1 MPYGTIKVDT
11 ITFTAGGVDT
21 NVSISGLV
29 QNPTFS
35 GNITTTGNITG
46 ANVIG
51 TTTVSGATVTG
62 TTGNFAGTITAAT
75 VVGTTTVSGA
85 TVTGNTGSFTT
96 LTGGVTTITSGVFAA
111 GSATNPSI
119 SFTSDPN
126 SGLFSP
132 GADQVAISTNGT
144 GRLFVDASGRVG
156 IGTAPS
162 SLLHLQVPS
171 GSAQIQFKSGSNT
184 DSYFGLD
191 TAYNTGLD
199 IASGGATTFRNF
211 NGAIFSETL
220 RITAA
225 GLLGLGTSSPGALLH
240 LSATAGNQELRLSD
254 TTNTAMGRMYV
265 ANGTY
270 LISETAHPIVFQT
283 NATNRMTI
291 DSSGNVNIDSNTLYV
306 DATNNRVG
314 IGATTVGDLLH
325 LRAATTPHL
334 RIDHTTTSSFG
345 AVQFYEDTTQQA
357 SIGALGSTSSGTGG
371 GNALQIWNFLNAP
384 TVFATNNQ
392 ERARIDSSGRLLVGT
407 SSSRAIYGISSA
419 IQIEGTGFDTS
430 SLSLIC
436 NNNGSQS
443 AYLALG
449 RTRGTSVGS
458 TTTIANGDILGAVSF
473 TGAHNSGLT
482 GASASITGYVDG
494 TPGANDIP
502 GRLEF
507 STTADGASSPTERMR
522 IDQNGHIKT
531 YSTGNGHTVNVSA
544 GGGTSTFIYAGNRS
558 STDVQGSGGTTVYYV
573 YSNGNV
579 QNTNGSYTTLSDAK
593 LKENIVDAHS
603 QWNDLKAIQIRN
615 WNFKNETGY
624 ETHRQIGPVAQEL
637 EQVCPGLVFETQD
650 RDADGNETGEV
661 TKGVN
666 QSVLYMKA
674 VKALQEAMERIEQL
688 EASNADLLAR
698 VTALES

>member
-1 MPYGTIKVDT
+1 
-11 ITFTAGGVDT
+11 
-21 NVSISGLV
+21 
-29 QNPTFS
+29 
-35 GNITTTGNITG
+35 
-46 ANVIG
+46 
-51 TTTVSGATVTG
+51 
-62 TTGNFAGTITAAT
+62 
-75 VVGTTTVSGA
+75 
-85 TVTGNTGSFTT
+85 
-96 LTGGVTTITSGVFAA
+96 
-111 GSATNPSI
+111 
-119 SFTSDPN
+119 
-126 SGLFSP
+126 
-132 GADQVAISTNGT
+132 
-144 GRLFVDASGRVG
+144 
-156 IGTAPS
+156 
-162 SLLHLQVPS
+162 
-171 GSAQIQFKSGSNT
+171 
-184 DSYFGLD
+184 
-191 TAYNTGLD
+191 
-199 IASGGATTFRNF
+199 
-211 NGAIFSETL
+211 
-220 RITAA
+220 
-225 GLLGLGTSSPGALLH
+225 
-240 LSATAGNQELRLSD
+240 
-254 TTNTAMGRMYV
+254 
-265 ANGTY
+265 
-270 LISETAHPIVFQT
+270 
-283 NATNRMTI
+283 MTI

-615 WNFKNETGY
+615 WNFKEETGH
-624 ETHRQIGPVAQEL
+624 ETHRQIGPIAQEL
-637 EQVCPGLVFETQD
+637 EEVCPGLVYETPD

-674 VKALQEAMERIEQL
+674 VKALQEAMERIETLEAKVAAL
-688 EASNADLLAR
+688 EAS
-698 VTALES
+698 